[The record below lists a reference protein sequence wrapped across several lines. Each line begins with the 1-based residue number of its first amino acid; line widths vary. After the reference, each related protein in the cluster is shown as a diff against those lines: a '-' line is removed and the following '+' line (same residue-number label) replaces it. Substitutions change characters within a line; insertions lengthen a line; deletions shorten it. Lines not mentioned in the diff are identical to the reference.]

1 LPKLCGKHR
10 HQINKDFTYW
20 KRRLV
25 VDSDNREIGQELD
38 RIEAR
43 LDELLVR
50 SELITREINEIA
62 DKIKFYLV
70 ITEGWT
76 DEEDE

>member
-1 LPKLCGKHR
+1 M
-10 HQINKDFTYW
+10 
-20 KRRLV
+20 
-25 VDSDNREIGQELD
+25 DSDSREIGQELD

-43 LDELLVR
+43 LDELLIK
-50 SELITREINEIA
+50 SELITKEINEIA

-70 ITEGWT
+70 ITESWK

>member
-1 LPKLCGKHR
+1 M
-10 HQINKDFTYW
+10 
-20 KRRLV
+20 
-25 VDSDNREIGQELD
+25 DSDSREIGQELD

-50 SELITREINEIA
+50 SELIAREIDEIA
-62 DKIKFYLV
+62 DKVKFYLV
-70 ITEGWT
+70 ITESWK